1 LQVSTPKPDPARVP
15 TQEIVMST
23 RLILLAAVIAG
34 FAAITTEAL
43 MDVGYVGLVEQQ
55 LRSWAGVQVLTD
67 LVIVSALACIW
78 MTSDARSRGLS
89 AWPFVA
95 ITLVAGSFGPLCY
108 LVVRELRSTSTRAAG
123 GTSGVRA

>member
-1 LQVSTPKPDPARVP
+1 
-15 TQEIVMST
+15 MST

-34 FAAITTEAL
+34 FAALTTEAL
-43 MDVGYVGLVEQQ
+43 MDAGYFGLIEQQ

-67 LVIVSALACIW
+67 LVIVSTLACVW
-78 MTSDARSRGLS
+78 MISDARSRGMS
-89 AWPFVA
+89 AWPYVA

-108 LVVRELRSTSTRAAG
+108 LVVRELRSTATRTAS

>member
-1 LQVSTPKPDPARVP
+1 
-15 TQEIVMST
+15 MST

-43 MDVGYVGLVEQQ
+43 MDVGYVGLIEQQ

-89 AWPFVA
+89 AWPFVV

-108 LVVRELRSTSTRAAG
+108 LVARELRSTAARTAG
-123 GTSGVRA
+123 ART